1 MKISYKQ
8 YTFTVTGS
16 LIDESFDLPSE
27 AKKVTGIR
35 LDSSE
40 ETLLLNRGS
49 ARIEISNR
57 EIFPEGFP
65 AKFIFFGSEV
75 GANERLY
82 PLDEVVTANKVKI
95 RYQDKPSPSNPTTTV
110 NYPVTLIVRYET
122 A

>member
-8 YTFTVTGS
+8 YSFTVTGS
-16 LIDESFDLPSE
+16 LLDEAFDLPSE

-35 LDSSE
+35 LDSPE
-40 ETLLLNRGS
+40 ETLLSNRGS
-49 ARIEISNR
+49 VRVEISNR

-65 AKFIFFGSEV
+65 AKFIIFGSEV
-75 GANERLY
+75 GASERMY
-82 PLDEVVTANKVKI
+82 VLDEVVSANKIKL
-95 RYQDKPSPSNPTTTV
+95 RYQDKPSPSNPTTSV